1 MTDTKLHNV
10 QLSPST
16 VEHILR
22 RRGGKLHAYDSIDP
36 AKTALIVIDMQ
47 NVWLQEGMAAY
58 SPYCAGAAPATNK
71 LCKAMRAAG
80 SKVYWVRAIYGDD
93 APKTW
98 SAYMEYLS
106 PADVERMLDGLTD
119 GRPGAEIWDG
129 MDVQPEDEI
138 TTKTRF
144 SAFIRGSSD
153 LEDQLRAA
161 GIDTLVMTGI
171 ATDVCVE
178 STTRDAHMLNFR
190 TMVVSDATATRSD
203 EAHNASLSA
212 MFNHF
217 ADVFTSDEI
226 IELLPDMNSAAAE

>member
-1 MTDTKLHNV
+1 MTKLHKV
-10 QLSPST
+10 ELFPST
-16 VEHILR
+16 IEQVLR
-22 RRGGKLHAYDSIDP
+22 RRGGKLHAYDTIDP

-47 NVWLQEGMAAY
+47 NVWLQEGMNGY

-106 PADVERMLDGLTD
+106 PEDVSRMIDGLTD

-138 TTKTRF
+138 VIKNRF

-153 LEDQLRAA
+153 LEDRLHAA
-161 GIDTLVMTGI
+161 GIDTLVMTGV

-217 ADVFTSDEI
+217 ADIFTSDEI
-226 IELLPDMNSAAAE
+226 IDLLPQEKLAAAN